1 VAFVGDRSPAQGCIP
16 VSLKPEKPWDWQGVS
31 INCDEADFA
40 AFHEDEADR
49 NRWYQPDVL
58 KTSQQLPTVLF
69 VPTLLAKFLVDQQR
83 TPWELFSE
91 VKRLSSSPDYPIG
104 DDEAELV
111 RLWALGAAHTSDRN
125 KSMLSM
131 ELKPVLT
138 FVPTFTEWTQAR
150 LTGTLGAL
158 TSANPPTQ
166 LQPLAGS
173 TEQRALNSM
182 SLQTA
187 ETLKAVAD
195 ALQKGPTA
203 SSGGPGSAATSSTK
217 HIYIAYEIAA
227 LQGYCGVTQAQ
238 DIPRIW
244 LTFQTA

>member
-16 VSLKPEKPWDWQGVS
+16 VSLKPEKPWNWQSVS

-40 AFHEDEADR
+40 AFHKDKANR
-49 NRWYQPDVL
+49 NRWYQPDGL
-58 KTSQQLPTVLF
+58 KISQQLPTVLF

-91 VKRLSSSPDYPIG
+91 VKRLSSSPNYPIG
-104 DDEAELV
+104 DNETKLV
-111 RLWALGAAHTSDRN
+111 PLWALGAVHTSDGN

-138 FVPTFTEWTQAR
+138 FDPMFTEWMQAR

-158 TSANPPTQ
+158 MSANPPTQ

-173 TEQRALNSM
+173 TEQRALDSI
-182 SLQTA
+182 SL
-187 ETLKAVAD
+187 
-195 ALQKGPTA
+195 
-203 SSGGPGSAATSSTK
+203 
-217 HIYIAYEIAA
+217 
-227 LQGYCGVTQAQ
+227 
-238 DIPRIW
+238 
-244 LTFQTA
+244 